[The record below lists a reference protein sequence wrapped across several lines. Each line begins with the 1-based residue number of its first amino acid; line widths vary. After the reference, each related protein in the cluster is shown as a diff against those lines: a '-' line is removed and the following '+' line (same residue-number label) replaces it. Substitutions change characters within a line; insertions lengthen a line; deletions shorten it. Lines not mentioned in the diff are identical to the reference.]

1 MKPEIRFCTAADGAR
16 IAYTEP
22 VGDGPP
28 LLAVSGWACNAEF
41 ELRHPQGGLFYDAL
55 AAGRPTAWVIPRGV
69 GGSERAVSEL
79 SLDAL
84 VWDVETVV
92 ERLKWPTFDMW
103 GESSGNLAVAS
114 YAVRHPE
121 TVSRIVF
128 WSASATREY
137 LKPESVAALSGLMLS
152 RWWLARRAV
161 ADIVFPSGPIELH
174 EWYAALLEESI
185 APEVAARYLAFH
197 GSVDLRP
204 LLPQVRAPVL
214 LLHRRDDH
222 ATPIDE
228 GRAMAA
234 LLPNAR
240 FVALD
245 GDIGFPCF
253 GDTSFVETVRQ
264 FLDEDRCAEGVIRP
278 EGMTS
283 REVEVLRLV
292 AAGRSNRQI
301 AEELSISINTVDRHV
316 SNILTKIG
324 ATNRAEA
331 ASFAVR
337 NRLA

>member
-1 MKPEIRFCTAADGAR
+1 MKPAIRFCTAADGAC

-28 LLAVSGWACNAEF
+28 LLAVSGWACNSEF

-84 VWDVETVV
+84 VWDVEAVV
-92 ERLKWPTFDMW
+92 ERLKWPSFDMW
-103 GESSGNLAVAS
+103 GESSGNLAVVS

-228 GRAMAA
+228 GRRWLHCSRTLASLRWTAISDSLA
-234 LLPNAR
+234 SATLRSSKPS
-240 FVALD
+240 
-245 GDIGFPCF
+245 GGSS
-253 GDTSFVETVRQ
+253 TKTV
-264 FLDEDRCAEGVIRP
+264 CAEGVIRP

-337 NRLA
+337 NQLA